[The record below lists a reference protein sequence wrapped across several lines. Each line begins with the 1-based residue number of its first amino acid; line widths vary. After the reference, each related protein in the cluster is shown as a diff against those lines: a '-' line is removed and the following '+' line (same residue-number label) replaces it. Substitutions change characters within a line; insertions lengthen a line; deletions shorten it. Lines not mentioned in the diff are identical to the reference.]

1 MAGSSGDREVR
12 RPTERL
18 IALEGV
24 NGAALTSAARG
35 VAAAN
40 RAQRPNISAW
50 DASGVF
56 GEVMLADVGA
66 GDPSAR
72 TLLLLYAADLAFRVR
87 WDVTPALAA
96 GRLVVV
102 SPYIDTAIAFGR
114 ATGLDEAWLSD
125 MFNFAPLA
133 ATRQHVIAAPAHTVA
148 ERRGFVEF
156 ASRMVLGEHAGE
168 ARLALIKR
176 TRTHLTAQLKNR
188 VV

>member
-1 MAGSSGDREVR
+1 MT
-12 RPTERL
+12 RPTARL

-24 NGAALTSAARG
+24 NGGALTSAAQA

-40 RAQRPNISAW
+40 RAQRPGISAW
-50 DASGVF
+50 DASGIF

-114 ATGLDEAWLSD
+114 AAGLDEAWLTD
-125 MFNFAPLA
+125 VFNFAPMA
-133 ATRQHVIAAPAHTVA
+133 ATRQHVDTAPAHTVA
-148 ERRGFVEF
+148 ERTGFVEF
-156 ASRMVLGEHAGE
+156 GSRMVLGEHAGE
-168 ARLALIKR
+168 ARLTLMKR
-176 TRTHLTAQLKNR
+176 TRANLTNQLKHR
-188 VV
+188 TG